1 MSGTKNDQLIRLVP
15 QDEFAQDVDAFLV
28 DRQARGLSP
37 RTVGFYRDEL
47 RYLRTYLEGHGVT
60 DALQV
65 TPNLLRKYLLALG
78 EHRNPGGVHAA
89 YRAIKVFFRWY
100 EAEMEPDD
108 WKNPIHKVKPPKVP
122 VEPLQ
127 PISVEE
133 LRAMLDTCKRKT
145 FTGDRDRAIILALL
159 DTGCRASEFAA
170 LNVGD
175 LNLSTGAVLVREGKG
190 GKFRTVFTG
199 AKARREILRYFKH
212 RGDLRPQAPLWVT
225 KDATRLTYSGLRQ
238 ILRRRAERAGLPAP
252 GLHSLRRAFALACL
266 RNGVDLISLQRLLG
280 HSDLSVIRRYL
291 AQTEADLQQ
300 AHQKGGPV
308 DRLL

>member
-47 RYLRTYLEGHGVT
+47 RYLRAYLDGQGVT

-199 AKARREILRYFKH
+199 AKARREILRYMKH
-212 RGDLRPQAPLWVT
+212 RNNLRAQDPLWVT
-225 KDATRLTYSGLRQ
+225 KDATRLTYAGLRQ
-238 ILRRRAERAGLPAP
+238 ILRRRAERAGFRAP

-291 AQTEADLQQ
+291 AQTEGDLQQ
-300 AHQKGGPV
+300 AHSQGGPV
-308 DRLL
+308 DKLL